1 MKPTYALA
9 LFSLAM
15 ALVVS
20 ACQGSNPLDPPNC
33 RKGTCIRMELRT
45 AAGTPLGSPTDA
57 TSTAVGLGQPV
68 TVALALESPTDI
80 SDLTIL
86 FTTDRP
92 TVVLID
98 GQKEWKVN
106 VKSRQPLT
114 LSSKVRFTQEGYAS
128 LYGEFV
134 TKDYERAT
142 ISMSVHVTA
151 GGITPNPP
159 ALLGGTA
166 LPASGTIIYGASPF
180 PSSTVPVVTPTR
192 PPYP

>member
-20 ACQGSNPLDPPNC
+20 ACQGSKPLDPPNC

-45 AAGTPLGSPTDA
+45 ATGTLLGSPD
-57 TSTAVGLGQPV
+57 TSLTAPVGLGQPI

-106 VKSRQPLT
+106 VKSRQPMT
-114 LSSKVRFTQEGYAS
+114 LSSAVRFTQEGYAS

-159 ALLGGTA
+159 APLGGTA

>member
-33 RKGTCIRMELRT
+33 RKGACIRMELRSAT
-45 AAGTPLGSPTDA
+45 GSPLGSPTDA
-57 TSTAVGLGQPV
+57 TSTAIGLGQPV
-68 TVALALESPTDI
+68 TVALAIDSPE
-80 SDLTIL
+80 DLSNLGIFL
-86 FTTDRP
+86 RTDRP
-92 TVVLID
+92 TAVFID
-98 GQKEWKVN
+98 GQKEWKVD
-106 VKSRQPLT
+106 VKARQLLT
-114 LSSKVRFTQEGYAS
+114 LSSQVRFTQEGYAS
-128 LYGEFV
+128 LYADFV
-134 TKDYERAT
+134 TKDSERAT
-142 ISMSVHVTA
+142 ASMGVHVTA

-159 ALLGGTA
+159 ALPAGTA
-166 LPASGTIIYGASPF
+166 RPAPVTVIYGASPF